1 MNVNEAITEI
11 LKREGVEHLSCYPTT
26 ALIEATSDAG
36 IRPIICRQERV
47 GVGIADGFA
56 RVSNGRPPSVFAMQ
70 YGPGAENAFAGV
82 ATAFS
87 DSTPLLLL
95 PLGHP
100 RHRDRVFPLFNAT
113 AVYEPMT
120 KSVEQVTIPER
131 IVDAMRR
138 AFAGMKIG
146 RPGPVMVE
154 VPQDVAGQEID
165 PSLLED
171 YVPVKAAR
179 AQADL
184 ADIEAA
190 AQALLAAERPIV
202 IAGAGVLYA
211 EASPE
216 LEELAELLK
225 LPVMTTMEGKSAISE
240 RHHPLALGSGSAVM
254 SGPVYQFLRDADLVL
269 AVGTSMTRHGM
280 VTTVPPGKT
289 IIQATNDPIDLHK
302 SYRVDYP
309 ILGDAKLV
317 LRQFIDCCTDLLRG
331 RSHREDKDVAGDI
344 AAVRESWLAEWM
356 PKLTSDEVPINPYR
370 VIWELMQNVPPS
382 DAIVT
387 HDSGNPRFEM
397 MPFYRAD
404 GPRSYIGWGKSHQL
418 GTGLGLIIGAKLAA
432 PGKFCINVMGDAA
445 FGMTG
450 LDFETAVRTD
460 LPICTVVLDNST
472 MAVETSHM
480 KISHEKYNARDVGGE
495 YADIARS
502 LGGWSERVEEPA
514 EVGPAILRA
523 RRATEEGKA
532 ALLDFITSDEMA
544 ISHRAAFG

>member
-190 AQALLAAERPIV
+190 AQALPRRRAAD
-202 IAGAGVLYA
+202 
-211 EASPE
+211 
-216 LEELAELLK
+216 
-225 LPVMTTMEGKSAISE
+225 
-240 RHHPLALGSGSAVM
+240 RHRRRGRA
-254 SGPVYQFLRDADLVL
+254 
-269 AVGTSMTRHGM
+269 
-280 VTTVPPGKT
+280 
-289 IIQATNDPIDLHK
+289 
-302 SYRVDYP
+302 
-309 ILGDAKLV
+309 
-317 LRQFIDCCTDLLRG
+317 LRG
-331 RSHREDKDVAGDI
+331 SVA
-344 AAVRESWLAEWM
+344 
-356 PKLTSDEVPINPYR
+356 
-370 VIWELMQNVPPS
+370 
-382 DAIVT
+382 
-387 HDSGNPRFEM
+387 
-397 MPFYRAD
+397 
-404 GPRSYIGWGKSHQL
+404 
-418 GTGLGLIIGAKLAA
+418 
-432 PGKFCINVMGDAA
+432 
-445 FGMTG
+445 
-450 LDFETAVRTD
+450 
-460 LPICTVVLDNST
+460 
-472 MAVETSHM
+472 
-480 KISHEKYNARDVGGE
+480 
-495 YADIARS
+495 
-502 LGGWSERVEEPA
+502 
-514 EVGPAILRA
+514 
-523 RRATEEGKA
+523 
-532 ALLDFITSDEMA
+532 
-544 ISHRAAFG
+544 